1 MRRSFKQTSG
11 LSNINGLN
19 FSMVIVRERTL
30 ISIILL
36 FFKAFIIFYTMIE
49 FTGRNSSLEENSY
62 FIVTSFFQ
70 LKIKMYSFV

>member
-11 LSNINGLN
+11 LSNINGVELQYGDC
-19 FSMVIVRERTL
+19 ERATL

-36 FFKAFIIFYTMIE
+36 FFKAFIIYTMIE
-49 FTGRNSSLEENSY
+49 FTGRYSSLEENSY